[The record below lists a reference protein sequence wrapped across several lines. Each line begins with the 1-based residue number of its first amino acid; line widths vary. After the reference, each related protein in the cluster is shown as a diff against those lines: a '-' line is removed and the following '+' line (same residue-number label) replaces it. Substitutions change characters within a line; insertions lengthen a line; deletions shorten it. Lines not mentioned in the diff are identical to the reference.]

1 MKKKKMYTVG
11 LNIWS
16 PQVGQNCSRINRQ
29 KMVCKELN
37 DNQASD
43 PQQRHYKRSLFR
55 IPVCIRSQMKSE
67 PDEGA

>member
-1 MKKKKMYTVG
+1 MYKVR
-11 LNIWS
+11 LNMWS
-16 PQVGQNCSRINRQ
+16 PHVGQNCSRVNRR

-43 PQQRHYKRSLFR
+43 PQQQGHYKRSPFK

-67 PDEGA
+67 PEERP